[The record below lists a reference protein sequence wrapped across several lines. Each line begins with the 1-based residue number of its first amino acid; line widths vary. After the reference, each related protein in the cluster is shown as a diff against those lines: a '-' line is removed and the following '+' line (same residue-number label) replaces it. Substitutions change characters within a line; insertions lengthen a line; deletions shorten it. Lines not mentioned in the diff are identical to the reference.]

1 MRHRPISLW
10 RTYRGLALLL
20 CGAAVRAQETASP
33 PVTLPVTLDEAI
45 KAADLLPDLKAAE
58 AALRGA
64 QASVRAARRWPDP
77 SLSFATRS
85 ITAKES
91 YALSALLPW
100 PGRGARIE
108 VAKAGAALAATDRE
122 ATRAM
127 GRRALRLAWF
137 TLAAREEMA
146 QAAFDRAARMQRTA
160 DGVAALYEAGRVALL
175 EPSRARA
182 DAALS
187 AADQAQAEEEQR
199 IAESLLRRLLA
210 IGPTQ
215 RIQVARPLPAFENEP
230 ELEVAMTAA
239 LAHSPAALAAEARV
253 TSAEAAVRLASALR
267 FPGIAVGVGADR
279 NDPTQ
284 PGTDRSIGVSLTVP
298 LSSGPAL
305 ALARSDRDRAV
316 ALRDQSRREIAD
328 AVEQAWRSSRG
339 ARLRYEALQKD
350 ALPAAAQAADLA
362 QVAYREGRSD
372 IFRVLDAERA
382 LAETRSGLADAF
394 LAWGVAH
401 ADLVNA
407 MGEEQR

>member
-1 MRHRPISLW
+1 M
-10 RTYRGLALLL
+10 
-20 CGAAVRAQETASP
+20 
-33 PVTLPVTLDEAI
+33 
-45 KAADLLPDLKAAE
+45 
-58 AALRGA
+58 
-64 QASVRAARRWPDP
+64 
-77 SLSFATRS
+77 
-85 ITAKES
+85 
-91 YALSALLPW
+91 
-100 PGRGARIE
+100 
-108 VAKAGAALAATDRE
+108 
-122 ATRAM
+122 
-127 GRRALRLAWF
+127 
-137 TLAAREEMA
+137 
-146 QAAFDRAARMQRTA
+146 
-160 DGVAALYEAGRVALL
+160 YEAGRVALL

-210 IGPTQ
+210 ISPTQ
-215 RIQVARPLPAFENEP
+215 RIQVARPLPAFETEP
-230 ELEVAMTAA
+230 ELEVAMNAA
-239 LAHSPAALAAEARV
+239 LAQSPAAKAAEARV
-253 TSAEAAVRLASALR
+253 KLAEAAVRLASALR

-284 PGTDRSIGVSLTVP
+284 PGTDRSIGVSLNVP